1 MTAQIRPNRMEVN
14 DRFPML
20 GFAIR
25 SDSPGANAEVT
36 LAADIALFRPENR
49 AQRTAANFYSS
60 REHGMLAMPR
70 GEGIFTVPSDVLARF
85 IGNDRV
91 FFGLATGKAGN
102 GGLTVDASPR
112 EGSPYVSLR
121 GFTGRT
127 LRRSYG
133 SGRAG
138 TPPVLEWSGDSAR
151 PGSEPVGAAPTGA
164 MQPASNGTPVNAAL
178 ANGAT
183 PVPYDDGF
191 GPIPA
196 IPAANA
202 PVATQAG
209 ISKAM
214 IIGPDDVQQ
223 AQRYAPEWRDLYNYR
238 VPAAVASAVAARG
251 FRLQTIADAA
261 GALNLDK
268 YEVNCT
274 QLPTGYSA
282 AQVVELMR
290 KSMNSFIDTDNTEF
304 LPYDASDAALL
315 AAANP
320 VPAVWKLDIVG
331 PDNAAVVIAE
341 SNSHYFR
348 VCTVETPDTGS
359 HPVSGTREWGYRGGE
374 GGYVFYTRAADRATY
389 GVMETVVWTGAN
401 HLWRSLQTKLTDWI
415 NANGGA
421 ATIGGV
427 VSERFHP
434 EVVRIL
440 YGAQA
445 QSLSA
450 EDAAAIAGKAIV
462 MPALPGDARG
472 RATRIGGEFASRI
485 GQALDLGLAETAL
498 TPLFDKLDPP
508 AAPTP
513 LIPGAAMTA
522 YASAQSLQW
531 SINWDGV
538 DPIAQ
543 PTDDSCWATT
553 LAMLIG
559 WRDSVSI
566 APDTI
571 AQQCGRTLNAGLPWN
586 QRAAAAQAVGLSTL
600 APQCYT
606 PEGFR
611 QLIENH
617 GPLYVGKMA
626 SRNNLSGHAVLVVGM
641 YSDGQNHF
649 IRVVDPWDRA
659 VGTPGSPGGYGSGHQ
674 TGSQYI
680 IGYEDFQAEYEM
692 AASGNPVN
700 VQILYAGVPLGRT
713 PNTSITSP
721 PTGFAMQVSYAQN
734 APAAS
739 EEDAARTG
747 PGTVNLA
754 PPPEPVA
761 RGMEVVGAAIGA
773 AATIA
778 GVAIQQVVSNVGD
791 VSWTVDQFRGLK
803 HPSDIAPANPAPFQ
817 DATPISLNWPVLSD
831 SYIDDISAFFR
842 IDWQHNGKSIGNV
855 RITNIGTNDA
865 IGWSLNVRGSIMD
878 DNRVYP
884 PNDCA
889 GLRITLHYYFT
900 HVVGSDQIALCE
912 IEIFGDGTHTKSC
925 NWVQS
930 SMLAVEQAR
939 QLASA

>member
-25 SDSPGANAEVT
+25 SDSPGVDAEVV
-36 LAADIALFRPENR
+36 LASDIALFRPENR

-70 GEGIFTVPSDVLARF
+70 GEGIFTVPSDVLARL

-102 GGLTVDASPR
+102 GGLTVDALPR
-112 EGSPYVSLR
+112 DGSPYVSLR

-133 SGRAG
+133 SGRAN

-151 PGSEPVGAAPTGA
+151 PGTEPVAPMPVGTVSPAANGGPTIA
-164 MQPASNGTPVNAAL
+164 PPANGT
-178 ANGAT
+178 G

-191 GPIPA
+191 GPIPT
-196 IPAANA
+196 IPAASA
-202 PVATQAG
+202 PIAAEPV
-209 ISKAM
+209 SSAM

-223 AQRYAPEWRDLYNYR
+223 AQRYAPEWRDLYNFR
-238 VPAAVASAVAARG
+238 ASAAVNAAMVARG
-251 FRLQTIADAA
+251 FSVQTIADAA

-268 YEVNCT
+268 YEVNCSR
-274 QLPTGYSA
+274 LPTGYTA
-282 AQVVELMR
+282 AQIVELMR
-290 KSMNSFIDTDNTEF
+290 KSINNFIDTDNTEF
-304 LPYDASDAALL
+304 LPYASSDAALI
-315 AAANP
+315 ASANP
-320 VPAVWKLDIVG
+320 VPAVWKLDIIG

-341 SNSHYFR
+341 STSRYFR

-359 HPVSGTREWGYRGGE
+359 HPVSGTREWGYRENDGAF
-374 GGYVFYTRAADRATY
+374 VFYTRAADRATY
-389 GVMETVVWTGAN
+389 GVAETVVWTGAN

-445 QSLSA
+445 QGLTADDASA
-450 EDAAAIAGKAIV
+450 AAGKAIV

-472 RATRIGGEFASRI
+472 RATRIGGEFATRI
-485 GQALDLGLAETAL
+485 GEALDLGLAETAL

-508 AAPTP
+508 VAAVP
-513 LIPGAAMTA
+513 LAPAGAMSA
-522 YASAQSLQW
+522 YASAQSAQW

-538 DPIAQ
+538 DSIAQ
-543 PTDDSCWATT
+543 PTAESCWATSA
-553 LAMLIG
+553 AMLLG
-559 WRDSVSI
+559 WRDQMSYSVEAI
-566 APDTI
+566 AT
-571 AQQCGRTLNAGLPWN
+571 QCGKTTRDGLDGSTVESLG
-586 QRAAAAQAVGLSTL
+586 RSLGLTS
-600 APQCYT
+600 APPQSYT

-611 QLIENH
+611 TLIENN
-617 GPLYVGKMA
+617 GPLWVGKLMTA
-626 SRNNLSGHAVLVVGM
+626 GSNAGHVVLVVGM
-641 YSDGQNHF
+641 YEDGGNHYLR
-649 IRVVDPWDRA
+649 IIDPWDRP
-659 VGTPGSPGGYGSGHQ
+659 VGRPGAPGRYAGSHS
-674 TGSQYI
+674 TGSRYI
-680 IGYEDFQAEYEM
+680 MRYEDFQAEYEM
-692 AASGNPVN
+692 AATYDGVSVL
-700 VQILYAGVPLGRT
+700 ILFAGVPLGRT
-713 PNTSITSP
+713 PNTSTAAP
-721 PTGFAMQVSYAQN
+721 PTGFAMQAPATSN
-734 APAAS
+734 APTTAT

-761 RGMEVVGAAIGA
+761 RGMDAGAV
-773 AATIA
+773 ATIA
-778 GVAIQQVVSNVGD
+778 GVVLQQVISNSGD
-791 VSWTVDQFRGLK
+791 VSWTTDQFRGIK
-803 HPSDIAPANPAPFQ
+803 HPNDTAPANPGPFQ

-855 RITNIGTNDA
+855 RITNTGTNDA
-865 IGWSLNVRGSIMD
+865 IGWSLAVRGTIMD
-878 DNRVYP
+878 DNRLHP
-884 PNDCA
+884 PHDCA
-889 GLRITLHYYFT
+889 GLRITLHYHFT
-900 HVVGSDQIALCE
+900 HVVGSDQIAMCD
-912 IEIFGDGTHTKSC
+912 IEIFGDGTHTKNC
-925 NWVQS
+925 RWIQS
-930 SMLAVEQAR
+930 SLFAAEQAR
-939 QLASA
+939 SMVAA